1 MTETKSTTNNSLEKL
16 ARYFGALSNQRR
28 ISLLVEVASK
38 TNCVKDNFV
47 EVNGLNKFSV
57 GMNLKFLKK
66 YGFVNG
72 TFTSKKLQYCVNYEN
87 LEEFKALFD
96 EFYNAVLENKES
108 VGLTDQS
115 CTTTSNIKST

>member
-1 MTETKSTTNNSLEKL
+1 MTESKPTTNNRFEKL
-16 ARYFGALSNQRR
+16 ARYFGAMSNPRR

-72 TFTSKKLQYCVNYEN
+72 TFTSKQLQYCINYEN

-96 EFYNAVLENKES
+96 EFYNTVLENKES
-108 VGLTDQS
+108 VGSTNTN
-115 CTTTSNIKST
+115 CTNQ